1 MASAKTAICFS
12 LALFATASILSTAN
26 ASVLSTAAFN
36 PFCRNA
42 DDPNLCA
49 HLANGASTW
58 AEAMTNTLQSVLD
71 KVKVGKKI
79 AYRVKSK
86 LPANFRPQTKESIAA
101 TCRYAYDNVLYN
113 IEPGPAL
120 STCGVCDRIGPV
132 SFRGPKFFMGPF
144 SSLRTG
150 PLKST
155 DRPCIEQCIEFVKSD
170 PYSSLDTYLSA
181 ATFTECTD
189 GLQEFGVN
197 LPEVAAFDKDI
208 RKLSSVLLAVAQL
221 KKA

>member
-12 LALFATASILSTAN
+12 LALFAAVSILSTAN
-26 ASVLSTAAFN
+26 ASVLGTAAYN
-36 PFCRNA
+36 PFCSNS

-49 HLANGASTW
+49 HLANGARTW
-58 AEAMTNTLQSVLD
+58 AEAMTNTLQSVRD
-71 KVKVGKKI
+71 KVKSGKKI

-86 LPANFRPQTKESIAA
+86 LPADFRPQTKESIAA

-113 IEPGPAL
+113 IE
-120 STCGVCDRIGPV
+120 
-132 SFRGPKFFMGPF
+132 
-144 SSLRTG
+144 
-150 PLKST
+150 
-155 DRPCIEQCIEFVKSD
+155 QCIGFVKSD

-181 ATFTECTD
+181 ATFTDCTD

-197 LPEVAAFDKDI
+197 LPEVAAFDKEI
-208 RKLSSVLLAVAQL
+208 LKLSSVLLAVAQL